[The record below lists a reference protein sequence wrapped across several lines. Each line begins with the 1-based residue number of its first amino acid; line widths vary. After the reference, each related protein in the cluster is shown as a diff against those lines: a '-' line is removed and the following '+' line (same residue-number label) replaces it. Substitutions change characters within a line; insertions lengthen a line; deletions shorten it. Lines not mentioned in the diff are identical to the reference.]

1 MRYISLFSGIEAAT
15 VAWEPLG
22 WEPVAFCEID
32 EFPSAVL
39 EYRFPNVPNLGDITK
54 VDWSDYVGSVD
65 VIVGGSPCQSFS
77 VAGKREG
84 LKGESGLMFEYI
96 RAVREVRPRWFIWEN
111 VPGALS
117 SEKGAAFRQLLA
129 EMDDLGYGL
138 AWRVLDAQ
146 FFGVAQR
153 RRRVFLVGS
162 LGNQRAAEVL
172 FEPDSLRWDH
182 PSSRDKRKELTR
194 AAADRA
200 QEGGGAGCLT
210 PWDTQAARVYS
221 QDGVWP
227 TLSSNGGKAGLN
239 RQAVLVHDS
248 PCYTMLVRCG
258 CEGGGKG
265 ALIQEDVRAT
275 LSCANTQTLFQPTRG
290 PHAVCTFHQNQVG
303 DVHLTEEM
311 ALTITAGSSV
321 SRQQLVCMASGQAN
335 AEITHDFAHA
345 QAARQYKDPPIKCFK
360 QNTRDEVRYI
370 NGDGSIAGALAANS
384 GAKQT
389 NYILY
394 AREGRAMTE
403 YVVRR
408 ITPRECERLQGFPDD
423 WTKIPYKGKPAD
435 QCPDTPRYKALGN
448 SFAVPVVR
456 WIGERIQMVE
466 DGAL

>member
-39 EYRFPNVPNLGDITK
+39 EHRFPNVPNLGDITK

-65 VIVGGSPCQSFS
+65 IIVGGSPCQSFS

-117 SEKGAAFRQLLA
+117 SEKGAAFHQLLS
-129 EMDDLGYGL
+129 EMDGLGYGL

-162 LGNQRAAEVL
+162 LGDQRAAEVL
-172 FEPDSLRWDH
+172 FEPESLRWDH
-182 PSSRDKRKELTR
+182 PSSREKREGLTR
-194 AAADRA
+194 AAVDRS
-200 QEGGGAGCLT
+200 QEGGGEGCLT
-210 PWDTQAARVYS
+210 PWDIQSARVYS
-221 QDGVWP
+221 TDNAWP
-227 TLSSNGGKAGLN
+227 TLYAGAETSGLQ
-239 RQAVLVHDS
+239 RQSVLAPHYRPKS
-248 PCYTMLVRCG
+248 YTMLVRCG

-265 ALIQEDVRAT
+265 ALIQEDVSAT
-275 LSCANTQTLFQPTRG
+275 LSCANVQTLFQPTEDGEVWAAGFKYHQGAKAGNIGYEEEQTPTLTADYHQPAVVVIDRAEFNQGVNAQYDPYIEQTDVMDTLVARG

-311 ALTITAGSSV
+311 AGTITAGSSV
-321 SRQQLVCMASGQAN
+321 SRQQLVCMADDNAN
-335 AEITHDFAHA
+335 AAIDV
-345 QAARQYKDPPIKCFK
+345 DLC
-360 QNTRDEVRYI
+360 
-370 NGDGSIAGALAANS
+370 GSLKVGGGRPCIAYRATEKTSS
-384 GAKQT
+384 GHSAPETSRESETSTSAK
-389 NYILY
+389 
-394 AREGRAMTE
+394 GR
-403 YVVRR
+403 
-408 ITPRECERLQGFPDD
+408 
-423 WTKIPYKGKPAD
+423 
-435 QCPDTPRYKALGN
+435 
-448 SFAVPVVR
+448 
-456 WIGERIQMVE
+456 
-466 DGAL
+466 